1 MYTVVFIDTEVSVK
15 RDIVVDYGAAVD
27 GSTHIH
33 TKSAK
38 VFEDFLI
45 QNSTGS
51 KRFLCGHNIVHH
63 DAKYIRQQMQA
74 AGITDVIDTLYLSPL
89 LFPNKPYHALIKDDK
104 LLTDSLNNPLN
115 DAIKAMELFYDEVNA
130 FHALNELQKDIYA
143 YLLCSKEEFRGLFSY
158 LNYYPR
164 GDASS
169 LIKSFYY
176 GKLCSNSDIAYI
188 GKCYPVELAYVL
200 SIISARD
207 TTSMIPNWV
216 IMQYPA
222 ISNIIRLL
230 RNMNCAAAVRIA
242 VIN

>member
-143 YLLCSKEEFRGLFSY
+143 YLLCSKEEFRGFF
-158 LNYYPR
+158 
-164 GDASS
+164 
-169 LIKSFYY
+169 LI
-176 GKLCSNSDIAYI
+176 
-188 GKCYPVELAYVL
+188 
-200 SIISARD
+200 
-207 TTSMIPNWV
+207 
-216 IMQYPA
+216 
-222 ISNIIRLL
+222 
-230 RNMNCAAAVRIA
+230 
-242 VIN
+242 